1 MKRPALSASLAVAA
15 LLSASQ
21 ALAASRISIDTRIE
35 EGITKTIFQMEE
47 GFITVY
53 LPAELH
59 PGDTISGSMT
69 AKPFGGDAE
78 SREANLKALQTC
90 SIELRRAAVYSTEPA
105 PEKSKKIESPVA
117 TFDRPLFS
125 GTIPEKTRGL
135 EVVLVR
141 EGRKLKYDRLKV
153 ESDEAVAGDADACT
167 IPAIAQGNHPAI
179 IKVAADGLAENT
191 EVTVA
196 GKPCAI
202 LAESPRMIVFRSPAD
217 VVGATTMSF
226 SEKGRGARCDLV
238 NLQVR
243 LSASQLRLKKG
254 ERSKMTVSING
265 LKSVSQPVELVLSN
279 MTPQVVQII
288 GGDQQVVPI
297 PAGGVQ

>member
-1 MKRPALSASLAVAA
+1 MKIPFFRISLALSALLAG
-15 LLSASQ
+15 SP
-21 ALAASRISIDTRIE
+21 ALAAPRISADTKIE

-59 PGDTISGSMT
+59 PGDTISGSMA

-78 SREANLKALQTC
+78 SKEANMKALKSC
-90 SIELRRAAVYSTEPA
+90 SIELRRAAIYSPEPM
-105 PEKSKKIESPVA
+105 PEKVKKIEPPVA
-117 TFDRPLFS
+117 TFDKPLFS

-141 EGRKLKYDRLKV
+141 DGRKLKYDRLKV
-153 ESDEAVAGDADACT
+153 ESDEAVAVDADSCM
-167 IPAIAQGNHPAI
+167 IPAIAQGNHPTL
-179 IKVAADGLAENT
+179 IKMRADGLAENT
-191 EVTVA
+191 EVSVG
-196 GKPCAI
+196 GKRCEI

-217 VVGATTMSF
+217 VVGATTVSF
-226 SEKGRGARCDLV
+226 SEGGRGARCDLV
-238 NLQVR
+238 NLQVK

-265 LKSVSQPVELVLSN
+265 LKSASQPVELVLSN